1 MDQSQDDDELDDE
14 QSLASFVGH
23 LFDYYF
29 KQGGGYFG
37 AKKALQPVSVVW
49 DYYATGDRTAG
60 HVYVVNHQL
69 GPVSNVSVAVRFYNL
84 DGTQKQVSEAKNV
97 SVPPS
102 SSVDVLKVSRVSGL
116 SPVYLLR
123 AR

>member
-14 QSLASFVGH
+14 QSLASFVGY

-29 KQGGGYFG
+29 EQGGGYFG

-69 GPVSNVSVAVRFYNL
+69 EPVSNVSVAVRFYNL
-84 DGTQKQVSEAKNV
+84 DGTQNK
-97 SVPPS
+97 
-102 SSVDVLKVSRVSGL
+102 
-116 SPVYLLR
+116 SPKPRTSACRPALQWMF
-123 AR
+123 